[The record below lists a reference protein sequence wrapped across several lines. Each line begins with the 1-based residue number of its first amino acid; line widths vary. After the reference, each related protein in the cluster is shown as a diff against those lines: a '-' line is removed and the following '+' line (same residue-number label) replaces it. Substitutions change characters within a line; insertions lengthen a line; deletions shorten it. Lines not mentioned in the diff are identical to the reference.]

1 MPGVLYLSWRLARGP
16 ALASGN
22 KETKLVSESARAFL
36 DSPADC
42 GGNAAGVPVIA
53 EDAAEGLKPEGIRKA
68 AQHLLGTRLADD
80 DDDNLSGELAH
91 PLKEPRRRL
100 AMMQWQIGNT
110 RFLYW
115 TRHILFEQYYTME
128 EMGETVRMVKSIDGG
143 AKSGSGTIVRY
154 SVALASLLGRPVVVD
169 NVRAKRP
176 KPGLRAQHLKV
187 IQACQEMCRGMVS
200 GAELGSRRIIY
211 TPGERFRGGEYG
223 WNIGTAGSTTMLA
236 QTLMPLACFAEK
248 PSRFRL
254 EGGLFQDFAPSAYHM
269 KFVLLPLLEQMGVR
283 ASLDIVRPGYVPR
296 GAGIIEIEVQPVK
309 KLKPLVL
316 TEQGRVVDIRGIALS
331 PHLREKGVSRRMAME
346 CQRVLG
352 SHGYRAGIRE
362 VYDTS
367 SLQEGAALAIWA
379 DTSSNGR
386 IGSDRAGMAA
396 RSSESIGRYVAQQ
409 LVQDLRSG
417 AAVDEYVA
425 DQLVIYAALAGG
437 TTRYTTP
444 GITEHVETNLWL
456 IAEFLG
462 VRTKA
467 SGNIVEIEGI
477 GFRG

>member
-1 MPGVLYLSWRLARGP
+1 
-16 ALASGN
+16 
-22 KETKLVSESARAFL
+22 
-36 DSPADC
+36 
-42 GGNAAGVPVIA
+42 
-53 EDAAEGLKPEGIRKA
+53 
-68 AQHLLGTRLADD
+68 
-80 DDDNLSGELAH
+80 
-91 PLKEPRRRL
+91 
-100 AMMQWQIGNT
+100 
-110 RFLYW
+110 
-115 TRHILFEQYYTME
+115 
-128 EMGETVRMVKSIDGG
+128 
-143 AKSGSGTIVRY
+143 
-154 SVALASLLGRPVVVD
+154 
-169 NVRAKRP
+169 
-176 KPGLRAQHLKV
+176 
-187 IQACQEMCRGMVS
+187 
-200 GAELGSRRIIY
+200 
-211 TPGERFRGGEYG
+211 
-223 WNIGTAGSTTMLA
+223 
-236 QTLMPLACFAEK
+236 
-248 PSRFRL
+248 
-254 EGGLFQDFAPSAYHM
+254 
-269 KFVLLPLLEQMGVR
+269 
-283 ASLDIVRPGYVPR
+283 VPR

-331 PHLREKGVSRRMAME
+331 SHLREKGVSRRMAME

-352 SHGYRAGIRE
+352 SHGYRAEIRE

-386 IGSDRAGMAA
+386 IGSDRAGMAG

-409 LVQDLRSG
+409 LIQDLRSG
-417 AAVDEYVA
+417 AAVDGYVA